1 MNKAKINID
10 PLLIGSSVFNQKTI
24 LVIKIVAKKI
34 VNEFKINDVI
44 FIFKVVVSN
53 RDYKI

>member
-53 RDYKI
+53 RDY